1 MSSKRASILS
11 AVKTRLQGI
20 LTTGGYATNLGQK
33 VTDWKITSWG
43 PDDVPG
49 VTFRDISNKREEPGI
64 IGKFR
69 WNLLVEIEIIAQ
81 APASTVRSYVAD
93 VLKAIGADPKWSGLA
108 VRTDQPD
115 VEMSFDQFEKI
126 IGGARISLP
135 IIYDANMWED

>member
-49 VTFRDISNKREEPGI
+49 VTFRDISNKREEPGLELDDVSADGSAAAAGLKRGDVI
-64 IGKFR
+64 LLWNEKPVDDTPTLMERLRDHEPGDVVKLKILREGK
-69 WNLLVEIEIIAQ
+69 EIMI
-81 APASTVRSYVAD
+81 D
-93 VLKAIGADPKWSGLA
+93 VTLKASKSG
-108 VRTDQPD
+108 
-115 VEMSFDQFEKI
+115 
-126 IGGARISLP
+126 
-135 IIYDANMWED
+135 